1 MFLICNLLRN
11 TVNNF
16 FDITNLKTS
25 VKSSNIRRQLR
36 QSNSESVVLP
46 FLHGLQIKHR
56 KFGAYIFIT
65 DTDKHRA
72 ELQARSFQVLSS
84 DVVQHDSILGLGA
97 TVMHN
102 KKYNLLF
109 VLIAEATWE
118 LLDASIDIAERSTKQ
133 FEAQCHIV
141 FCSTQILSSKH
152 VQFKEVA
159 K

>member
-1 MFLICNLLRN
+1 M
-11 TVNNF
+11 NNF

-109 VLIAEATWE
+109 VLIAEATWK
-118 LLDASIDIAERSTKQ
+118 LLDASIDIAERSTN
-133 FEAQCHIV
+133 
-141 FCSTQILSSKH
+141 SSKH
-152 VQFKEVA
+152 SVILCFVQRKFYPANMFNLRKLQSD
-159 K
+159 